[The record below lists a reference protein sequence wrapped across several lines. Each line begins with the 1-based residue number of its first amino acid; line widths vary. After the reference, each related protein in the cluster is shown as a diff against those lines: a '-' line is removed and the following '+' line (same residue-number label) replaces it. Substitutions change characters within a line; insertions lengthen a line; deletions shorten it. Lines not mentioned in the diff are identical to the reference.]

1 MRNFVSRVE
10 FANDYSANDHDM
22 GPVKTG
28 SIFFAL
34 LQPYVRVPLYRSEI
48 MNKDTLTAL
57 LRRSIPDAEVVDFV
71 DLTGGGDH
79 LSVHIRSS
87 AFRGRTLLD
96 QHRLVYA
103 AVQDARDDGRIHA
116 LQMKTIATENQA

>member
-1 MRNFVSRVE
+1 MIDKNSF
-10 FANDYSANDHDM
+10 
-22 GPVKTG
+22 
-28 SIFFAL
+28 
-34 LQPYVRVPLYRSEI
+34 
-48 MNKDTLTAL
+48 TLL

-87 AFRGRTLLD
+87 AFLKMPLLD

-103 AVQDARDDGRIHA
+103 AVQDAMRDGRIHA
-116 LQMKTIATENQA
+116 LQMKTEALENQS